1 MLPGVFYR
9 LDCDAVVTFRALMIV
24 ASLSRGYHNPC
35 ALDTRTVELT
45 VTSEAVNYM
54 RIRNDRSLSTS
65 PNEESDELA

>member
-1 MLPGVFYR
+1 
-9 LDCDAVVTFRALMIV
+9 MIV

-45 VTSEAVNYM
+45 VTSAAVNYM